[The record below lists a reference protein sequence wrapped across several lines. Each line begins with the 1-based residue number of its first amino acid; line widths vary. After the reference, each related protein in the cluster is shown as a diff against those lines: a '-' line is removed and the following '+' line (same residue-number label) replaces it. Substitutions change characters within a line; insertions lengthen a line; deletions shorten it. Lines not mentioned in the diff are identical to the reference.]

1 MKQSK
6 NKRLSQEMSLLLI
19 RPLERFLKQEEVLL
33 ELQIMTLW
41 ALRLDLSTALK
52 DRSKRENRL
61 FTLLLFIKSMLLTQ
75 DLKAFW
81 PSSQEPLDKLL
92 NKSENK
98 SIRKYQNGDKKEKLK
113 SCLEFCS
120 SIKFI
125 C

>member
-1 MKQSK
+1 M
-6 NKRLSQEMSLLLI
+6 I

-113 SCLEFCS
+113 SYLEFCS